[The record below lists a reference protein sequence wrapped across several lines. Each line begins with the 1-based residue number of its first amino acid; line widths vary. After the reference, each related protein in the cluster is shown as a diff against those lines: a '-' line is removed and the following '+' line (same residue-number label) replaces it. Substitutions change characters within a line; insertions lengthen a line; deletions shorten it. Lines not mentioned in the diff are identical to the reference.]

1 MQPKEV
7 TEQLFEYDRN
17 RRVNWNAIVAIV
29 EIVGLLA
36 VVASLVY
43 LAIQV
48 RQNSQIISQNSLVAR
63 SGMVHETSVFYARFF
78 ELIADNSELAS
89 IFHRGIKSEELDPVE
104 LDRFEALL
112 EVYFTSLEDLDHQF
126 KSDLYF
132 DEDDDE
138 DLIQFMAPAYRNL
151 IMCTYGSD
159 WWNRTGKVRCTPSF
173 YDKIQQIRKGWA
185 AEED

>member
-1 MQPKEV
+1 M
-7 TEQLFEYDRN
+7 
-17 RRVNWNAIVAIV
+17 NWDAIVAIV

-48 RQNSQIISQNSLVAR
+48 RQNSQLINQNTFVAR
-63 SGMVHETSVFYARFF
+63 SAMVHETSVFYARFF

-89 IFHRGIKSEELDPVE
+89 IFHRGKNSEELIPAE
-104 LDRFEALL
+104 LERFEALL
-112 EVYFTSLEDLDHQF
+112 EVYFTSLEDLDHQY

-138 DLIQFMAPAYRNL
+138 DLMQFMAPSYRDL
-151 IMCTYGSD
+151 ITSTHGSN
-159 WWNRTGKVRCTPSF
+159 WWNRTAKARCTPSF
-173 YDKIQQIRKGWA
+173 YDKIQKIRKGWA
-185 AEED
+185 AEEG